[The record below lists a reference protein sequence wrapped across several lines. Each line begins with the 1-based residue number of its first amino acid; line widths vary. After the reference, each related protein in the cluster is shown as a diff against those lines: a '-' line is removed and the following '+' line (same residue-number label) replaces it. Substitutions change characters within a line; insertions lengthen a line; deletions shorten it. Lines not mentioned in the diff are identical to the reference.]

1 MRRIIVF
8 GVVLTGLI
16 TACGVEAETSP
27 ISGGTSTTVTVETA
41 PTTTESGP
49 TIVVV
54 GVSFG
59 GVLADDN
66 ERTMYVFERDEA
78 GVSSCYDDCAANWP
92 SVAVGLVA
100 GSNIDATIGSV
111 PRDDGDSQLTV
122 NGRPVY
128 LFSGDSQR
136 GDINGQG
143 LSDVWFVIGIDGE
156 PITKIA
162 GGDDD
167 Y

>member
-1 MRRIIVF
+1 MSRIILF
-8 GVVLTGLI
+8 GVVLAGLV
-16 TACGVEAETSP
+16 TACGVEAETAPTSE
-27 ISGGTSTTVTVETA
+27 GTSTTMTVESA
-41 PTTTESGP
+41 PTTTEPGA

-78 GVSSCYDDCAANWP
+78 GVSSCYDECAANWP

-100 GSNIDATIGSV
+100 GSNIDATTGSAA
-111 PRDDGDSQLTV
+111 RDDGDRQLTV

-156 PITKIA
+156 PITKTVS
-162 GGDDD
+162 GGYD

>member
-1 MRRIIVF
+1 MSRIILF
-8 GVVLTGLI
+8 GVVLAGLV
-16 TACGVEAETSP
+16 TACGVKAETAP
-27 ISGGTSTTVTVETA
+27 ISEGTSTTMTVVSA
-41 PTTTESGP
+41 PTPTESGP
-49 TIVVV
+49 TIVVI

-66 ERTMYVFERDEA
+66 GRTLYVFQRDEA
-78 GVSSCYDDCAANWP
+78 GVSSCYDECATNWP
-92 SVAVGLVA
+92 SVAAGLVA
-100 GSNIDATIGSV
+100 GSNIDATIGSAA
-111 PRDDGDSQLTV
+111 RDDGDSQLTV

-156 PITKIA
+156 PITNTV
-162 GGDDD
+162 GGAYD